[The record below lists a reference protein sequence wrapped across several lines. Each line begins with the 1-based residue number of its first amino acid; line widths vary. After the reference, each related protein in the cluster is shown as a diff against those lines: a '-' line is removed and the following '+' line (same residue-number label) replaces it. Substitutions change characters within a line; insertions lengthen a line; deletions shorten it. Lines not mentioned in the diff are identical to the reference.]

1 MKLLR
6 RSRTHKFLGGVCG
19 GIGDYSGTDPIIWR
33 LIFLLGAPFSGVLPF
48 LSIYIVMWIVIPR
61 EDVKPN
67 EKTENV

>member
-48 LSIYIVMWIVIPR
+48 LFIYIVMWIVIPR
-61 EDVKPN
+61 EDVNPN